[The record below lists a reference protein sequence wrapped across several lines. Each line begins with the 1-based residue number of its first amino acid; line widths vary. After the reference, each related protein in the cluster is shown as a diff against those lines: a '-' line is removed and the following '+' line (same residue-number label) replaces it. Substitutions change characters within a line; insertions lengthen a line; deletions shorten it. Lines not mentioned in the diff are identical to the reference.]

1 MRSVMDYVAQILVL
15 MTGLLPKLVAG
26 FAITLAIAT
35 AAMPLALVFGL
46 LLLLP
51 RLENSAVLAAPV
63 AAFIEVMRNTP
74 LLLQIYL
81 IYFGLPLLG
90 FYPSEFTCGV
100 LGIAVQH
107 GCFLS
112 EIYRGAIESVSRRQW
127 DAARAIGMG
136 RLKAFRHVI
145 LPQAL
150 LRILGPL
157 GNQLIILIKDTS
169 LVSAIGVMELTMTGK
184 MAIERS
190 AASAEVFIAIALFY
204 LVLTSG
210 VGGALRVIEART
222 AGRF

>member
-1 MRSVMDYVAQILVL
+1 VRSVMDYVAQILVL

-51 RLENSAVLAAPV
+51 RLENSAVLVAPI

-107 GCFLS
+107 GCFLT

>member
-1 MRSVMDYVAQILVL
+1 MDDFAQILVL
-15 MTGLLPKLVAG
+15 MTSLFPKLLAG
-26 FAITLAIAT
+26 FVITLAIAA

-51 RLENSAVLAAPV
+51 RIESSAVFVVPTAS
-63 AAFIEVMRNTP
+63 FIELMRNTP

-90 FYPSEFTCGV
+90 FYPSEFTCGT

-107 GCFLS
+107 GCFLT
-112 EIYRGAIESVSRRQW
+112 EIYRGAIESVSQRQW
-127 DAARAIGMG
+127 DAARGIGMG
-136 RLKAFRHVI
+136 RLKAFRYVI

-190 AASAEVFIAIALFY
+190 AASAEIFVAIALFY
-204 LVLTSG
+204 LVLTTG
-210 VGGALRVIEART
+210 VGGALRFIESRT

>member
-51 RLENSAVLAAPV
+51 RLENSAVLVAPI

-107 GCFLS
+107 GCFLT

-127 DAARAIGMG
+127 DAARGIGMG

>member
-1 MRSVMDYVAQILVL
+1 VRSVMDYLAQIFVL

-51 RLENSAVLAAPV
+51 RLENSVVLVAPT

-107 GCFLS
+107 GCFLT
-112 EIYRGAIESVSRRQW
+112 EIYHGAIESVSRRQW
-127 DAARAIGMG
+127 DAACGIGMG

-210 VGGALRVIEART
+210 VGGAMRVIEART

>member
-1 MRSVMDYVAQILVL
+1 MDYVAQIFVL
-15 MTGLLPKLVAG
+15 MTGLLPKLIAG
-26 FAITLAIAT
+26 FAMTLAIAA

-51 RLENSAVLAAPV
+51 RLENSAVLVAPI

-107 GCFLS
+107 GCFLT
-112 EIYRGAIESVSRRQW
+112 ETYRGAIESVSRRQW
-127 DAARAIGMG
+127 DAARSIGMG
-136 RLKAFRHVI
+136 RLKALRYVI

-190 AASAEVFIAIALFY
+190 AASAEIFVAIALFY
-204 LVLTSG
+204 LVLTSA
-210 VGGALRVIEART
+210 VGGGLRLLEHRT
-222 AGRF
+222 AGRC

>member
-1 MRSVMDYVAQILVL
+1 MDYVAQILVL

-51 RLENSAVLAAPV
+51 RLENSAVLVAPI

-81 IYFGLPLLG
+81 IYFGLPLFG
-90 FYPSEFTCGV
+90 FFPSEFTCGV
-100 LGIAVQH
+100 AGIALQH
-107 GCFLS
+107 AAFLV
-112 EIYRGAIESVSRRQW
+112 EIFRAGIESVSRRQW

-136 RLKAFRHVI
+136 RGKTLRHVI
-145 LPQAL
+145 APQAA

-169 LVSAIGVMELTMTGK
+169 LVSA
-184 MAIERS
+184 
-190 AASAEVFIAIALFY
+190 
-204 LVLTSG
+204 
-210 VGGALRVIEART
+210 
-222 AGRF
+222 